1 MTLKEAETY
10 YVIIIIVFS
19 SFLSVAQDS
28 NDDVLMV
35 VQEDQVDSMVPTI
48 VTPTSKNKNVTFAA
62 T

>member
-35 VQEDQVDSMVPTI
+35 MI
-48 VTPTSKNKNVTFAA
+48 TFIGG
-62 T
+62 